1 MHELSNLYME
11 IHRSVSS
18 YQNLLTSGDHALI
31 LCLLVLTIQQLVH
44 TILIE
49 LQTGLLNYSNVHT
62 HGLNTEVHI
71 TSVAGTK
78 LQVPP
83 SECSKQ

>member
-1 MHELSNLYME
+1 MG

-31 LCLLVLTIQQLVH
+31 LCLLVLTIQQLVR

-62 HGLNTEVHI
+62 YAWIKHRGAHHI
-71 TSVAGTK
+71 SSRHKVASATF
-78 LQVPP
+78 
-83 SECSKQ
+83 